1 MPINFIKINAKKTIR
16 VLEKAS
22 TVLASHIFLT
32 CLFIVFLTLIFGA
45 LLFYKYVILIQNIEP
60 EVSETFQLKEDVSKN
75 ILRFLYQEDKRFK
88 QADSKEYFDLFRKT
102 DIEPE
107 QLTD

>member
-1 MPINFIKINAKKTIR
+1 MKINIKKIIKI
-16 VLEKAS
+16 LERAS

-45 LLFYKYVILIQNIEP
+45 LLFYKYIILIQNVEP
-60 EVSETFQLKEDVSKN
+60 EVSETFQLKEDASKN
-75 ILRFLYQEDKRFK
+75 ILRFLGQEEQRFK
-88 QADSKEYFDLFRKT
+88 QADSREYFDIFRKT
-102 DIEPE
+102 DVEPE